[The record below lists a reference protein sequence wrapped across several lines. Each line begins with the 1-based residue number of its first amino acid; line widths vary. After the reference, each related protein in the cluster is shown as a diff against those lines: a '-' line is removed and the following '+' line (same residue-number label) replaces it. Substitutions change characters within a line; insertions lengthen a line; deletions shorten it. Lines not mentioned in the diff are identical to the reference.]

1 MQKTI
6 LLVDDDEE
14 EYDIMNLALEMAER
28 DCRCI
33 WANGLEEATHLLKDL
48 QPDFVFIDINMPRH
62 DGICCLKKLKQMDR
76 LRHSV
81 FVIYS
86 TYISDADR
94 NAAFQ
99 LGASYCFLKE
109 GSIHLLLDKLE
120 KLLGHK
126 SHYS

>member
-14 EYDIMNLALEMAER
+14 EYDIIKLALEMAER

-33 WANGLEEATHLLKDL
+33 WANGLEEATHLLKNL

-62 DGICCLKKLKQMDR
+62 DGIYCLKNLKKIER
-76 LRHSV
+76 LRQSV

-94 NAAFQ
+94 KAAFQ
-99 LGASYCFLKE
+99 LGASYCFHKA
-109 GSIHLLLDKLE
+109 GNIHLLQDQLGT
-120 KLLGHK
+120 LLSNK
-126 SHYS
+126 SHCP